1 MGTEELKGKAK
12 EFVGNL
18 TGSDG
23 LRAEGQAQQH
33 KAAEEQR
40 AESAQQVADRHA
52 ERADELSAHERERAE
67 RAQHVADKHA
77 AKAEHHEDREQGH
90 QGT

>member
-1 MGTEELKGKAK
+1 MGLEELKGKAK
-12 EFVGNL
+12 EMMGNV

-40 AESAQQVADRHA
+40 AANAQQVADRHA
-52 ERADELSAHERERAE
+52 ERAEEVSADERARAE
-67 RAQHVADKHA
+67 RAQNVADKHA
-77 AKAEHHEDREQGH
+77 DRAQHQANREQGH